1 MLDEAF
7 TLKRYGVS
15 PALALSSFVA
25 RRASLVDIG
34 LLFCGQHSGLAVFS
48 VNSHIISFACNNMNP
63 FRAEGL
69 REAQYNCRCDALVGR
84 KSLRGARCNDQ
95 PRQAKHRNRS
105 RLTWPQRFMY
115 LHHLSHGEVGY
126 RLNFFANDR
135 YCT

>member
-69 REAQYNCRCDALVGR
+69 REAQYNCRCDALVESRCAGR
-84 KSLRGARCNDQ
+84 DATTSLG
-95 PRQAKHRNRS
+95 RQSTETA
-105 RLTWPQRFMY
+105 PG
-115 LHHLSHGEVGY
+115 SHGRNVSCIY
-126 RLNFFANDR
+126 IIYHMAKWATD
-135 YCT
+135 